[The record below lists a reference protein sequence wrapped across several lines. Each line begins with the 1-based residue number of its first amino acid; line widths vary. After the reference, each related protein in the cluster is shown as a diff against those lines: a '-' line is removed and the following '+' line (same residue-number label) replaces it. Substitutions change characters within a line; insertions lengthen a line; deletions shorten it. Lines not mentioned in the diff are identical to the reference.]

1 MGEETEEKNYK
12 FLYILFVAVI
22 VLWTLFEF
30 VPFKLFSTWQ
40 ERGTFGDSFGAINSL
55 FSGLAFAGIIYTII
69 LQKNELQLQ
78 RQELAYTRR
87 ELERSAS
94 AQEES
99 EKTLKEQSRL
109 MEEQAKLMR
118 EQIEFMGKQNVAA
131 KEAAKLDAISTV
143 VSYYSQ
149 EAASSKETNWN
160 WSVQA
165 THKAFKYVEILEKQ
179 IEQMK
184 NIANE

>member
-1 MGEETEEKNYK
+1 MSEDAEEKNYK
-12 FLYILFVAVI
+12 FLYILFVVVI

-30 VPFKLFSTWQ
+30 VPYKLFSTWTD
-40 ERGTFGDSFGAINSL
+40 RGTFGDSFGAINSL

-78 RQELAYTRR
+78 RQELAFTRK
-87 ELERSAS
+87 ELERSAL

-99 EKTLKEQSRL
+99 EKSLKEQSRL

-118 EQIEFMGKQNVAA
+118 EQIEFMEKQNIAA
-131 KEAAKLDAISTV
+131 KEAAKLEAISTV

-149 EAASSKETNWN
+149 SAASSKNDNWN

-165 THKAFKYVEILEKQ
+165 TQKASKYVEILEKQ
-179 IEQMK
+179 IEQMNK
-184 NIANE
+184 IADE